1 MRFLLSMALAF
12 LLLAAMAVAL
22 MTGSAAAQEV
32 GQYQIVPLPQ
42 PLGEG
47 RAVSAPSS
55 GILPAAYMKVAIVA
69 AMYRPATKRT
79 DGAAGHQVEHSLP
92 ALGSPLI

>member
-22 MTGSAAAQEV
+22 MTGSAAAQAA

-55 GILPAAYMKVAIVA
+55 GILPAACLEV
-69 AMYRPATKRT
+69 
-79 DGAAGHQVEHSLP
+79 
-92 ALGSPLI
+92 ALGRWDDHPAAAPDPLRGWREIET